1 MVHYAEIVEIV
12 APAEAA
18 GGSIVNVTVKIK
30 NVSSIPVGI
39 MVVGVPEYPDLPP
52 TTYINGLYPGEAV
65 ANVSAGATRSF
76 PGYFTMPSANVTIH
90 IYAYYF
96 GVDDLWHLDD
106 EMTKDV
112 RLGELAPAFSEFKI
126 TDYRKV

>member
-1 MVHYAEIVEIV
+1 MAQYADIVEIV

-18 GGSIVNVTVKIK
+18 AGSRVDVTVGIK
-30 NVSSIPVGI
+30 NISSIPVGI
-39 MVVGVPEYPDLPP
+39 MAVGVPEYPDLPP
-52 TTYINGLYPGEAV
+52 ATYINGLYPGEAV

-112 RLGELAPAFSEFKI
+112 QLGELAPAFSEFKI